1 MKMIYRLMIG
11 TMIFGIAGLT
21 VGMAESTF
29 RHYYQKHAEFDDM
42 KNTGVQEVVLV
53 NDVEVEE

>member
-1 MKMIYRLMIG
+1 MIG

-21 VGMAESTF
+21 AGMAESTF
-29 RHYYQKHAEFDDM
+29 RHYYQKHADFEDM